1 MAREADISENQLLI
15 SYGEKVCMNLLKD
28 HTTQQNIYWATDSYA
43 ELGEEFTFYA
53 PITLDKITSYISDEG
68 EVVTKEQYDNIIRQ
82 TPEAKDHYQEM
93 IRPRA
98 VKSKREQIQRAKD
111 KAEVFTPAWICNA
124 QNNLI
129 DEAWFGR
136 KEGLFN
142 SPDPEDPHKWINNE
156 EPISFEG
163 TGKDW
168 KDYVADMRLEIT
180 CGEAPYLANRY
191 DVVTGEYNEVAKFRI
206 GMLDRK
212 LRIVSENV
220 KDSKEWILW
229 AKIALRSTYGFEWQG
244 DNLLLAREA
253 LFFTFEEHYIEQFG
267 ENKFNQNKMRMM
279 PGVAYI
285 VSWNVWQM
293 DGLTYGLP
301 GYENEVKRRM
311 ERVEEHR
318 KQVEEYNRTMQAR
331 EAEMQGS
338 LFGEEF
344 WDYPVLTQPVL
355 EPVGLHEQFC
365 IIKDFLDG
373 IDLKKA
379 TLKMQDFHD
388 QSAPKQTFE
397 SLVKKN

>member
-1 MAREADISENQLLI
+1 MMKREADISENQLLV

-43 ELGEEFTFYA
+43 DLGEEFTFYA

-68 EVVTKEQYDNIIRQ
+68 VVATKEQYDAIIKQ
-82 TPEAKDHYQEM
+82 TPEARLCYQEM

-98 VKSKREQIQRAKD
+98 VKSKQEQTQRAKD

-142 SPDPEDPHKWINNE
+142 APDPNNPHKWINNE
-156 EPISFEG
+156 EKILFPEG
-163 TGKDW
+163 KTW
-168 KDYVADMRLEIT
+168 QDYVADMRLEIT
-180 CGEAPYLANRY
+180 CGEAPYLCNRY
-191 DVVTGEYNEVAKFRI
+191 DAVTGEYNQDVKYRI

-212 LRIVSENV
+212 LRIVSENT

-229 AKIALRSTYGFEWQG
+229 AKVALRSTYGFEWQG

-253 LFFTFEEHYIEQFG
+253 LFFTFEEHYIARFG
-267 ENKFNQNKMRMM
+267 EKKFNQNKMRMM
-279 PGVAYI
+279 PGAAYI
-285 VSWNVWQM
+285 ISWNVWQM

-301 GYENEVKRRM
+301 GYQPF
-311 ERVEEHR
+311 VEEKR
-318 KQVEEYNRTMQAR
+318 DKYVQL
-331 EAEMQGS
+331 S
-338 LFGEEF
+338 LFSGDTKEEKRK
-344 WDYPVLTQPVL
+344 PSP
-355 EPVGLHEQFC
+355 HERFC
-365 IIKDFLDG
+365 LIKDFLDG
-373 IDLKKA
+373 VNIHKA
-379 TLKMQDFHD
+379 TLCSKDFHD

-397 SLVKKN
+397 SIVNKTQQ